1 MTAQFHWVDWV
12 VLVLYIAGTSWL
24 ADRLTSRGQTI
35 RDFFLGGRKLPWWAV
50 SGSIV
55 ASEVSGVTFVA
66 LPAIAFAR
74 GGNYTYMMLALGSI
88 LARLL
93 IAYFLIPAY
102 YRNEIYS
109 PYDFM
114 GRRLGPGVVK
124 GASTIFLVGVVLGQG
139 ARLFLAAI
147 VLDAITNIG
156 TIPAIIL
163 LTLIGIGWTW
173 IGGITS
179 VVWTDVVQ
187 FGMIVLGA
195 AASLMAVVVAVPGG
209 IGGIIEAGRAAGKFR
224 LWDFSISPT
233 AEFTFWC
240 GLFGFTFLTLGSHG
254 TDQTMAQR
262 FFCCRDAREA
272 RKAVIW
278 SSVAM
283 ILPLIMLTVGVGV
296 YAYFQHFPMTPAQV
310 AKVSERSDYIFPVF
324 ILQAMPSVA
333 KGLLFASIFS
343 AATQTAAI
351 AAMAQTGLSLYERAR
366 GVLSADDRHLLRL
379 SRFFVVVAGIVICLM
394 AVVSSQIEQYPDLLR
409 LAMAMASYTYG
420 AMLGIL
426 FLALLP
432 VRRDGRGLIW
442 GVSLT
447 ILLVFALNWQHHAW
461 ARAAIVVALLGIAV
475 MSLALLRGELLKLV
489 WVALGT
495 GIVLAATFVR
505 IDVGGVAQ
513 PIKLAF
519 PWTFP
524 LGAALTLGLGL
535 ALGRVPADE
544 PLPDAATH
552 VPATPGTAPR
562 FREVRA

>member
-1 MTAQFHWVDWV
+1 MTGQFHWIDWV
-12 VLVLYIAGTSWL
+12 VLVLYIAGTSWI
-24 ADRLTSRGQTI
+24 ADRLTDRGQTI

-66 LPAIAFAR
+66 LPAIAFAQ
-74 GGNYTYMMLALGSI
+74 GGNYTYMMLAIGSI
-88 LARLL
+88 LARIL

-102 YRNEIYS
+102 YRHEVYS
-109 PYDFM
+109 PYEFM
-114 GRRLGPGVVK
+114 GRRLGPGVVR
-124 GASTIFLVGVVLGQG
+124 GASVIFLIGVVLGQG

-156 TIPAIIL
+156 AIPAIIL

-187 FGMIVLGA
+187 FVMIAFGA
-195 AASLMAVVVAVPGG
+195 VASLVAVMTAVPGG
-209 IGGIIEAGRAAGKFR
+209 IDGVIAAGRAAQKFQ
-224 LWDFSISPT
+224 LWDFSTNPT
-233 AEFTFWC
+233 TEFTFWC

-262 FFCCRDAREA
+262 FFCCKNANEA
-272 RKAVIW
+272 RKAVLW

-283 ILPLIMLTVGVGV
+283 ILPLIMLTVGVGL
-296 YAYFQHFPMTPAQV
+296 YAYFQQFPMNAAQL
-310 AKVSERSDYIFPVF
+310 AKVSERSDYIFPIF
-324 ILQAMPSVA
+324 ILQAMPMVI

-351 AAMAQTGLSLYERAR
+351 SAMAQTGLSMYERAR
-366 GVLSADDRHLLRL
+366 QAVADDKTLLRVSRSFVVLSGIIIGVMALVC
-379 SRFFVVVAGIVICLM
+379 SR
-394 AVVSSQIEQYPDLLR
+394 IEQYKDLLR

-432 VRRDGRGLIW
+432 VRRDGRGLMW
-442 GVSLT
+442 GVPFT
-447 ILLVFALNWQHHAW
+447 ILLVFALNWQHQEW
-461 ARAAIVVALLGIAV
+461 ARWLIVGVVGAIVVLSVPMLRREPLKMGWVLFGAAV
-475 MSLALLRGELLKLV
+475 
-489 WVALGT
+489 
-495 GIVLAATFVR
+495 VLAATFVR
-505 IDVGGVAQ
+505 IDVNGVAQ

-524 LGAALTLGLGL
+524 LGASLTLLLGL
-535 ALGRVPADE
+535 VLGRTPAE
-544 PLPDAATH
+544 PALAEIGEIGVRVGGNRNLAVAT
-552 VPATPGTAPR
+552 
-562 FREVRA
+562 E

>member
-1 MTAQFHWVDWV
+1 MTGQFHWLDWV

-24 ADRLTSRGQTI
+24 ADRLTDRGQTI

-66 LPAIAFAR
+66 LPAIAFAQ
-74 GGNYTYMMLALGSI
+74 GGNYTYMMLAIGSI
-88 LARLL
+88 LARVL
-93 IAYFLIPAY
+93 IAFFLIPAY
-102 YRNEIYS
+102 YRNEVYS
-109 PYDFM
+109 PYEFM

-124 GASTIFLVGVVLGQG
+124 GASGIFLVGVVLGQG

-156 TIPAIIL
+156 ALPAIIL
-163 LTLIGIGWTW
+163 LTLIGVGWTW

-187 FGMIVLGA
+187 FAMIVLGA
-195 AASLMAVVVAVPGG
+195 VASLVAVIAAVPGG
-209 IGGIIEAGRAAGKFR
+209 VDGIIEAGRAAGKFR
-224 LWDFSISPT
+224 LFDFSTSLT

-262 FFCCRDAREA
+262 FFCCRNAGEA
-272 RKAVIW
+272 RKAVLW

-283 ILPLIMLTVGVGV
+283 ILPVVMLTVGVGLH
-296 YAYFQHFPMTPAQV
+296 AYFQQFPMNAAQL

-324 ILQAMPSVA
+324 ILQAMPVVV
-333 KGLLFASIFS
+333 KGLLFASIFA

-351 AAMAQTGLSLYERAR
+351 SAMAQTGLSLYERAR
-366 GVLSADDRHLLRL
+366 GVATAERHLLRV
-379 SRFFVVVAGIVICLM
+379 SRFFVVAAGVIIGCMAIVC
-394 AVVSSQIEQYPDLLR
+394 SRIEQYRDLLR
-409 LAMAMASYTYG
+409 LAMSMASYTYG

-442 GVSLT
+442 GVPLT

-461 ARAAIVVALLGIAV
+461 ARWVIVAAVSAIIVA
-475 MSLALLRGELLKLV
+475 SLPLLRNEWPKLG
-489 WVALGT
+489 WVLCGAS
-495 GIVLAATFVR
+495 IVLAATFLRV
-505 IDVGGVAQ
+505 DVAGVAQ

-535 ALGRVPADE
+535 ALGRVPDE
-544 PLPDAATH
+544 PV
-552 VPATPGTAPR
+552 VPAPVTSPGAPMGAR
-562 FREVRA
+562 ALREVRA

>member
-1 MTAQFHWVDWV
+1 MTGQFQPLDWV

-24 ADRLTSRGQTI
+24 ADRLTDRGQTI

-66 LPAIAFAR
+66 LPATAFAR
-74 GGNYTYMMLALGSI
+74 GGNYTYMMLAIGSI
-88 LARLL
+88 LARVL
-93 IAYFLIPAY
+93 IAWFLIPAY
-102 YRNEIYS
+102 YRHEVYS
-109 PYDFM
+109 PYEFM
-114 GRRLGPGVVK
+114 GRRLGAGVVR
-124 GASTIFLVGVVLGQG
+124 GASVIFLIGVVLGQG

-156 TIPAIIL
+156 AVPAIIL
-163 LTLIGIGWTW
+163 LTIIGVAWTW

-187 FGMIVLGA
+187 FVMIALGA
-195 AASLMAVVVAVPGG
+195 TASLVAVVLAVPGG
-209 IGGIIEAGRAAGKFR
+209 VDGIIAAGRAAGKFQ
-224 LWDFSISPT
+224 LWDFSTSPT

-262 FFCCRDAREA
+262 FFCCRDASEA
-272 RKAVIW
+272 RKAVLW

-283 ILPLIMLTVGVGV
+283 ILPLIMLTVGIGL
-296 YAYFQHFPMTPAQV
+296 YAYFQTNPMTPAQL
-310 AKVSERSDYIFPVF
+310 AKVSERSDYIFPIF
-324 ILQAMPSVA
+324 ILQAMPVVV
-333 KGLLFASIFS
+333 KGLLFASIFA

-351 AAMAQTGLSLYERAR
+351 SAMAQTGLSLYERMRAAI
-366 GVLSADDRHLLRL
+366 ADDRRLLRL
-379 SRFFVVVAGIVICLM
+379 SRALVVLSGVIIGLM
-394 AVVSSQIEQYPDLLR
+394 AVVCSRIEQYKDLLR

-432 VRRDGRGLIW
+432 VRRDGRGLVW
-442 GVSLT
+442 GVPFT
-447 ILLVFALNWQHHAW
+447 ILLVFALNWQHQAW
-461 ARAAIVVALLGIAV
+461 ARWLIVALVSAIVILSAPMLRREPLKLGWVLLGAGV
-475 MSLALLRGELLKLV
+475 
-489 WVALGT
+489 
-495 GIVLAATFVR
+495 VLAATFVR
-505 IDVGGVAQ
+505 IDVNGTLQ

-524 LGAALTLGLGL
+524 LGAALTLALGL
-535 ALGRVPADE
+535 ALGRTPNEPAVAE
-544 PLPDAATH
+544 PDA
-552 VPATPGTAPR
+552 TPTGRVASSRPL
-562 FREVRA
+562 REVRA

>member
-1 MTAQFHWVDWV
+1 MTGQFHWLDWV
-12 VLVLYIAGTSWL
+12 VLILYIAGTSWI
-24 ADRLTSRGQTI
+24 ADRLTTRGQTI

-74 GGNYTYMMLALGSI
+74 GGNYTYMMLAIGSI
-88 LARLL
+88 LARVL

-102 YRNEIYS
+102 YRNEVYS
-109 PYDFM
+109 PYEFM

-124 GASTIFLVGVVLGQG
+124 GASAIFLVGVVLGQG

-147 VLDAITNIG
+147 VLDAITNVG
-156 TIPAIIL
+156 ALPAIVL
-163 LTLIGIGWTW
+163 LTLIGVGWTW

-187 FGMIVLGA
+187 FAMIVLGA
-195 AASLMAVVVAVPGG
+195 LASLVAVVAAVPGG
-209 IGGIIEAGRAAGKFR
+209 VDGIIEAGRAAGKFQ
-224 LWDFSISPT
+224 LFDFSLSPT

-262 FFCCRDAREA
+262 FFCCRNAQEA
-272 RKAVIW
+272 RKAVLW

-283 ILPLIMLTVGVGV
+283 ILPLVMLTVGVGLF
-296 YAYFQHFPMTPAQV
+296 AYFEQFPMNAAQL
-310 AKVSERSDYIFPVF
+310 AKVRERSDYIFPVF
-324 ILQAMPSVA
+324 ILQAMPVVV
-333 KGLLFASIFS
+333 KGLLFASIFA

-351 AAMAQTGLSLYERAR
+351 SAMAQTGLSLYERVVRA
-366 GVLSADDRHLLRL
+366 VADDARLLRL
-379 SRFFVVVAGIVICLM
+379 SRLFVVVAGVIICLM
-394 AVVSSQIEQYPDLLR
+394 AIVCSRIEQYPDLLR
-409 LAMAMASYTYG
+409 LAMAMAGYTYG

-432 VRRDGRGLIW
+432 VRRDGRGLVW
-442 GVSLT
+442 GVPLT

-461 ARAAIVVALLGIAV
+461 ARVVIVAALAGILV
-475 MSLALLRGELLKLV
+475 LSLPLLRREWLKMG
-489 WVALGT
+489 WVVLGAS
-495 GIVLAATFVR
+495 IVLAATFVR
-505 IDVGGVAQ
+505 IDVGGVSQ

-535 ALGRVPADE
+535 ALGRRPNEPA
-544 PLPDAATH
+544 LPDPVHAGAMAASQ
-552 VPATPGTAPR
+552 P
-562 FREVRA
+562 FREARA

>member
-1 MTAQFHWVDWV
+1 MTGQFHWLDWV

-24 ADRLTSRGQTI
+24 ADRLTDRGQTI

-74 GGNYTYMMLALGSI
+74 GGNYTYMMLAIGSI
-88 LARLL
+88 VARIL

-102 YRNEIYS
+102 YRNEVYS
-109 PYDFM
+109 PYEFM

-124 GASTIFLVGVVLGQG
+124 GASAIFLVGVVLGQG

-156 TIPAIIL
+156 ALPAIIL
-163 LTLIGIGWTW
+163 LSLIGVGWTW

-187 FGMIVLGA
+187 FAMIVLGA
-195 AASLMAVVVAVPGG
+195 IASLVAVVVAVPGG
-209 IGGIIEAGRAAGKFR
+209 IDAIVEAGRAAGKFQ
-224 LWDFSISPT
+224 LFDFTLSPT
-233 AEFTFWC
+233 VEFTFWC

-262 FFCCRDAREA
+262 FFCCRNADEA
-272 RKAVIW
+272 RKAVLW

-283 ILPLIMLTVGVGV
+283 ILPLVMLTVGVGLF
-296 YAYFQHFPMTPAQV
+296 AYFEQFPMNAAQL

-324 ILQAMPSVA
+324 ILQAMPVVV
-333 KGLLFASIFS
+333 KGLLFASIFA

-351 AAMAQTGLSLYERAR
+351 SAMAQTGLSLYERL
-366 GVLSADDRHLLRL
+366 VSAVTDERRLLRR
-379 SRFFVVVAGIVICLM
+379 SRLFVVVAGTIICLM
-394 AVVSSQIEQYPDLLR
+394 AVVCSRIEQYRDLLR

-442 GVSLT
+442 GVPFT

-461 ARAAIVVALLGIAV
+461 ARWIVVAALSAIVVFSLPLLKGEWLKVGWVLLGASV
-475 MSLALLRGELLKLV
+475 
-489 WVALGT
+489 
-495 GIVLAATFVR
+495 VLAATFVR
-505 IDVGGVAQ
+505 IDVGGVPQ

-535 ALGRVPADE
+535 TLGRQPNEPAVPSAE
-544 PLPDAATH
+544 PLDSRGRADT
-552 VPATPGTAPR
+552 GR
-562 FREVRA
+562 LREARA

>member
-1 MTAQFHWVDWV
+1 VTGQFHWVDWV

-24 ADRLTSRGQTI
+24 ADRLTDRGQTI

-74 GGNYTYMMLALGSI
+74 GGNYTYMMLAIGSI
-88 LARLL
+88 LARVL

-102 YRNEIYS
+102 YRHEVYS
-109 PYDFM
+109 PYEFM
-114 GRRLGPGVVK
+114 GRRLGPGVVR
-124 GASTIFLVGVVLGQG
+124 GSSVIFLIGVVLGQG

-156 TIPAIIL
+156 AVPAIIL

-187 FGMIVLGA
+187 FVMIALGA
-195 AASLMAVVVAVPGG
+195 IAALVAVVTAVPGG
-209 IGGIIEAGRAAGKFR
+209 VDGIIAVGRAAGKFQ
-224 LWDFSISPT
+224 LFDFSLSPT

-272 RKAVIW
+272 RKAVLW

-283 ILPLIMLTVGVGV
+283 ILPLIMLTVGVGLF
-296 YAYFQHFPMTPAQV
+296 AYFQQFPMTPAQL
-310 AKVSERSDYIFPVF
+310 AKVSERSDYIFPIF
-324 ILQAMPSVA
+324 ILQAMPVVV
-333 KGLLFASIFS
+333 KGLLFASIFA

-351 AAMAQTGLSLYERAR
+351 SAMAQTGLSLYERASQAVTDDRRLLRVSR
-366 GVLSADDRHLLRL
+366 GMVVLS
-379 SRFFVVVAGIVICLM
+379 GIIIGLM
-394 AVVSSQIEQYPDLLR
+394 AVVCSRIEQYKDLLR

-432 VRRDGRGLIW
+432 VRRDGRGLVW
-442 GVSLT
+442 GVPFT
-447 ILLVFALNWQHHAW
+447 ILLVFALNWQHQAW
-461 ARAAIVVALLGIAV
+461 ARWLIVVAVSAIVLMSAPVLRREWPKIGWVLLGAAV
-475 MSLALLRGELLKLV
+475 
-489 WVALGT
+489 
-495 GIVLAATFVR
+495 VLAATFVR
-505 IDVGGVAQ
+505 IDVGGVAT

-535 ALGRVPADE
+535 ALGRVPNE
-544 PLPDAATH
+544 PAVQEIAPSGPVNTTA
-552 VPATPGTAPR
+552 GTL
-562 FREVRA
+562 REARA

>member
-1 MTAQFHWVDWV
+1 MTGQFHWLDWV
-12 VLVLYIAGTSWL
+12 VLALYIAGTSWL
-24 ADRLTSRGQTI
+24 AERLTDRGQTI

-66 LPAIAFAR
+66 IPAIAFAR
-74 GGNYTYMMLALGSI
+74 GGNYTYMMLAIGSI

-93 IAYFLIPAY
+93 IAYSLIPAY

-109 PYDFM
+109 PYEFM
-114 GRRLGPGVVK
+114 GRRLGPGVVR
-124 GASTIFLVGVVLGQG
+124 GASVIFLIGVVLGQG

-156 TIPAIIL
+156 AVPAIVL
-163 LTLIGIGWTW
+163 LTVIGIGWTW

-187 FGMIVLGA
+187 FVMIVLGA
-195 AASLMAVVVAVPGG
+195 AASLAAVIVAVPGG
-209 IGGIIEAGRAAGKFR
+209 MDTIIQAGRAAGKFQ
-224 LWDFSISPT
+224 LWDFSLNPT
-233 AEFTFWC
+233 TEFTFWC

-262 FFCCRDAREA
+262 FFCCRDVHEA

-283 ILPLIMLTVGVGV
+283 ILPLIMLTVGVGL
-296 YAYFQHFPMTPAQV
+296 YAYFQQFPMNAAQL
-310 AKVSERSDYIFPVF
+310 AKVRERSDYIFPVF
-324 ILQAMPSVA
+324 ILQAMPVVV
-333 KGLLFASIFS
+333 KGLLFASIFA

-351 AAMAQTGLSLYERAR
+351 SAMAQTGLSLYERVRRA
-366 GVLSADDRHLLRL
+366 VSEDRQRLRL
-379 SRFFVVVAGIVICLM
+379 SRGFVLLAGIIICLM
-394 AVVSSQIEQYPDLLR
+394 AVVCSRIEQYKDLLR

-442 GVSLT
+442 GVPFT
-447 ILLVFALNWQHHAW
+447 ILLVFSLNWQHQAW
-461 ARAAIVVALLGIAV
+461 ARWLILVVVGAIVLT
-475 MSLALLRGELLKLV
+475 SLAVLRREWPKMS
-489 WVALGT
+489 WVVLGAA
-495 GIVLAATFVR
+495 IVLAATFVR
-505 IDVGGVAQ
+505 IDVNGVAQ

-535 ALGRVPADE
+535 ALGRKPIATAVEGAEAPTRTPRDAPA
-544 PLPDAATH
+544 L
-552 VPATPGTAPR
+552 
-562 FREVRA
+562 REARA

>member
-1 MTAQFHWVDWV
+1 VTGQFHPLDWV

-24 ADRLTSRGQTI
+24 ADRLTDRGQTI

-66 LPAIAFAR
+66 LPATAFAR
-74 GGNYTYMMLALGSI
+74 GGNYTYMMLAIGSI

-102 YRNEIYS
+102 YRHEVYS
-109 PYDFM
+109 PYEFM
-114 GRRLGPGVVK
+114 GRRLGPGVVR
-124 GASTIFLVGVVLGQG
+124 GASVIFLIGVVLGQG

-156 TIPAIIL
+156 AVPAIVL
-163 LTLIGIGWTW
+163 LTIIGVAWTW

-187 FGMIVLGA
+187 FVMIALGA
-195 AASLMAVVVAVPGG
+195 TASLVAVVVAVPGG
-209 IGGIIEAGRAAGKFR
+209 VDGIIAAGRAAGKFQ
-224 LWDFSISPT
+224 LWDFSTSPT

-283 ILPLIMLTVGVGV
+283 ILPLMMLTVGVGL
-296 YAYFQHFPMTPAQV
+296 YAYFQANPMTPAQL
-310 AKVSERSDYIFPVF
+310 AKVSERSDYIFPIF
-324 ILQAMPSVA
+324 ILQAMPVVV
-333 KGLLFASIFS
+333 KGLLFASIFA

-351 AAMAQTGLSLYERAR
+351 SAMAQTGLSLYERLR
-366 GVLSADDRHLLRL
+366 SAVTDDGRLLRL
-379 SRFFVVVAGIVICLM
+379 SRGLVVLSGVIIGLM
-394 AVVSSQIEQYPDLLR
+394 AVVCSRIEQYKDLLR

-426 FLALLP
+426 FLALIP

-442 GVSLT
+442 GVSFT
-447 ILLVFALNWQHHAW
+447 ILLVFALNWQHQAW
-461 ARAAIVVALLGIAV
+461 ARWLIVALVSAIVILSAPI
-475 MSLALLRGELLKLV
+475 LRREPLKLL
-489 WVALGT
+489 WVLSGA
-495 GIVLAATFVR
+495 GIVLAATFLR
-505 IDVGGVAQ
+505 IDINGVAQ

-524 LGAALTLGLGL
+524 LGAALTLALGI
-535 ALGRVPADE
+535 ALGRTPNEPSIPEPEPA
-544 PLPDAATH
+544 PVART
-552 VPATPGTAPR
+552 PAGSL
-562 FREVRA
+562 REARA

>member
-1 MTAQFHWVDWV
+1 MTGQFHWLDWV

-24 ADRLTSRGQTI
+24 ADRLTDRGQTI

-74 GGNYTYMMLALGSI
+74 GGNYTYMMLAIGSI
-88 LARLL
+88 VARIL

-102 YRNEIYS
+102 YRNEVYS
-109 PYDFM
+109 PYEFM

-124 GASTIFLVGVVLGQG
+124 GASAIFLVGVVLGQG

-156 TIPAIIL
+156 ALPAIIL
-163 LTLIGIGWTW
+163 LSLIGVGWTW

-187 FGMIVLGA
+187 FAMIVLGA
-195 AASLMAVVVAVPGG
+195 IASLVAVVVAVPGG
-209 IGGIIEAGRAAGKFR
+209 IDAIVEAGRAAGKFQ
-224 LWDFSISPT
+224 LFDFTLSPT
-233 AEFTFWC
+233 VEFTFWC

-262 FFCCRDAREA
+262 FFCCRNADEA
-272 RKAVIW
+272 RKAVLW

-283 ILPLIMLTVGVGV
+283 ILPLVMLTVGVGLF
-296 YAYFQHFPMTPAQV
+296 AYFEQFPMNAAQI

-324 ILQAMPSVA
+324 ILQAMPVVV
-333 KGLLFASIFS
+333 KGLLFASIFA

-351 AAMAQTGLSLYERAR
+351 SAMAQTGLSLYERL
-366 GVLSADDRHLLRL
+366 VSAVTDERRLLRL
-379 SRFFVVVAGIVICLM
+379 SRLFVVVAGTIICLM
-394 AVVSSQIEQYPDLLR
+394 AIVCSRIEQYRDLLR

-442 GVSLT
+442 GVPFT

-461 ARAAIVVALLGIAV
+461 AGWIVVAALSAIVVFSLPLLKGEWLKVGWVLLGASV
-475 MSLALLRGELLKLV
+475 
-489 WVALGT
+489 
-495 GIVLAATFVR
+495 VLAATFVR
-505 IDVGGVAQ
+505 IDVGGVPQ

-535 ALGRVPADE
+535 TLGRRPNEPAVPSVE
-544 PLPDAATH
+544 PVDSRG
-552 VPATPGTAPR
+552 PAGTGR
-562 FREVRA
+562 LREARA

>member
-1 MTAQFHWVDWV
+1 MTGQFHWLDWV

-24 ADRLTSRGQTI
+24 ADRLTDRGQTI

-74 GGNYTYMMLALGSI
+74 GGNYTYMMLAIGSI
-88 LARLL
+88 IARIL

-102 YRNEIYS
+102 YRNEVYS
-109 PYDFM
+109 PYEFM
-114 GRRLGPGVVK
+114 GRRLGAGVVK
-124 GASTIFLVGVVLGQG
+124 GASAIFLVGVVLGQG

-156 TIPAIIL
+156 ALPAIIL
-163 LTLIGIGWTW
+163 LSLIGIGWTW

-187 FGMIVLGA
+187 FAMIVLGVI
-195 AASLMAVVVAVPGG
+195 ASLVAVVVAVPGG
-209 IGGIIEAGRAAGKFR
+209 IDAIVEAGRAAGKFQ
-224 LWDFSISPT
+224 LFDFTLSPT
-233 AEFTFWC
+233 VEFTFWC

-262 FFCCRDAREA
+262 FFCCRNAGEA
-272 RKAVIW
+272 RKAVLW

-283 ILPLIMLTVGVGV
+283 ILPLVMLTVGIGLH
-296 YAYFQHFPMTPAQV
+296 AYFQQFPMNAAQL

-324 ILQAMPSVA
+324 ILQAMPVVV
-333 KGLLFASIFS
+333 KGLLFASIFA

-351 AAMAQTGLSLYERAR
+351 SAMAQTGLSLYERL
-366 GVLSADDRHLLRL
+366 VSAVTDERRLLRL
-379 SRFFVVVAGIVICLM
+379 SRLLVVVAGTIICLM
-394 AVVSSQIEQYPDLLR
+394 AIVCSRIEQYRDLLR

-442 GVSLT
+442 GVPFT

-461 ARAAIVVALLGIAV
+461 ARWVVVAALSGIVVLSLPLLKGEWLKVGWVLLGASV
-475 MSLALLRGELLKLV
+475 
-489 WVALGT
+489 
-495 GIVLAATFVR
+495 VLAATFVR
-505 IDVGGVAQ
+505 IDVGGVTQ

-524 LGAALTLGLGL
+524 MGAALTLGLGL
-535 ALGRVPADE
+535 ALGRQPNEPAIPPVEPADARGSAG
-544 PLPDAATH
+544 AA
-552 VPATPGTAPR
+552 R
-562 FREVRA
+562 LREARA

>member
-1 MTAQFHWVDWV
+1 MIGQFHWLDWV

-24 ADRLTSRGQTI
+24 ADRLTDRGQTI

-74 GGNYTYMMLALGSI
+74 GGNYTYMMLAIGSI
-88 LARLL
+88 LARIL

-109 PYDFM
+109 PYEFM
-114 GRRLGPGVVK
+114 GRRLGPGVVR
-124 GASTIFLVGVVLGQG
+124 GASVIFLIGVVLGQG

-156 TIPAIIL
+156 AVPAIIL
-163 LTLIGIGWTW
+163 LTLIGIAWTW

-187 FGMIVLGA
+187 FVMIVLGA
-195 AASLMAVVVAVPGG
+195 TASVVAVIVAVPGG
-209 IGGIIEAGRAAGKFR
+209 LDAIISAGRAAGKFQ

-283 ILPLIMLTVGVGV
+283 LLPLIMLTVGVGL
-296 YAYFQHFPMTPAQV
+296 YAYFQQFPMTPAQA
-310 AKVSERSDYIFPVF
+310 AKVSERSDYIFPIF
-324 ILQAMPSVA
+324 ILQAMPIVV
-333 KGLLFASIFS
+333 KGLLFASIFA

-351 AAMAQTGLSLYERAR
+351 SAMAQTGLSLYERVRTA
-366 GVLSADDRHLLRL
+366 VTDDRRLLRL
-379 SRFFVVVAGIVICLM
+379 SRSFVVASGVIIALM
-394 AVVSSQIEQYPDLLR
+394 AVVCSRIEQYKDLLR

-420 AMLGIL
+420 SMLGIL

-432 VRRDGRGLIW
+432 VRRDGRGLVW
-442 GVSLT
+442 GVPFT
-447 ILLVFALNWQHHAW
+447 ILLVFALNWQHQEW
-461 ARAAIVVALLGIAV
+461 ARWLIVALVSAIAV
-475 MSLALLRGELLKLV
+475 LSLPLLRGEWVKVGWVLV
-489 WVALGT
+489 GA
-495 GIVLAATFVR
+495 GIVLAATFVQVR
-505 IDVGGVAQ
+505 VGGVAQ

-535 ALGRVPADE
+535 ALGRIPNE
-544 PLPDAATH
+544 PVLAEAA
-552 VPATPGTAPR
+552 AAGQAAPNETMPL
-562 FREVRA
+562 REARA

>member
-1 MTAQFHWVDWV
+1 VTGQFHWLDWV

-24 ADRLTSRGQTI
+24 ADRLTDKGQTI

-66 LPAIAFAR
+66 LPAIAFAQ
-74 GGNYTYMMLALGSI
+74 GGNYTYMMLAIGSI
-88 LARLL
+88 LARIL

-109 PYDFM
+109 PYEFM
-114 GRRLGPGVVK
+114 GRRLGPGVVR
-124 GASTIFLVGVVLGQG
+124 GASVIFLIGVVLGQG

-156 TIPAIIL
+156 AVPAIVL

-187 FGMIVLGA
+187 FVMIALGA
-195 AASLMAVVVAVPGG
+195 IASVVAVVVTVPGG
-209 IGGIIEAGRAAGKFR
+209 VDGIIAVGKAAGKFQ
-224 LWDFSISPT
+224 LFDFSLSPT
-233 AEFTFWC
+233 VEFTFWC

-262 FFCCRDAREA
+262 FFCCRNAQEA
-272 RKAVIW
+272 RKAVLW

-283 ILPLIMLTVGVGV
+283 ILPLIMLTVGVGL
-296 YAYFQHFPMTPAQV
+296 YAYFQQFPMNAAQL
-310 AKVSERSDYIFPVF
+310 AKVSERSDYIFPIF
-324 ILQAMPSVA
+324 ILQAMPTVV
-333 KGLLFASIFS
+333 KGLLFASIFA

-351 AAMAQTGLSLYERAR
+351 SAMAQTGLSLYERLR
-366 GVLSADDRHLLRL
+366 GPGNSEQQMLRL
-379 SRFFVVVAGIVICLM
+379 SRGMVVTAGFIIGCM
-394 AVVSSQIEQYPDLLR
+394 ALVCSQIQQYRDLLR
-409 LAMAMASYTYG
+409 LAMSMASYTYG

-426 FLALLP
+426 FLSLLP
-432 VRRDGRGLIW
+432 VKRDGRGLVW
-442 GVSLT
+442 GVPFT
-447 ILLVFALNWQHHAW
+447 ILLVFALNWQHQAW
-461 ARAAIVVALLGIAV
+461 ARWIIVALVSLIVIASV
-475 MSLALLRGELLKLV
+475 PMLRREWLKLG
-489 WVALGT
+489 WVLIGAGV
-495 GIVLAATFVR
+495 VLAATFVR
-505 IDVGGVAQ
+505 IDVGGVPQ

-535 ALGRVPADE
+535 ALGRRPNEPMPAE
-544 PLPDAATH
+544 PIAERRGSAS
-552 VPATPGTAPR
+552 APPL
-562 FREVRA
+562 REARA